1 MLSSPHQIDHRYV
14 MMMIYMCNP
23 YDFICV
29 DKESLYTEGKKV
41 VNLTKY
47 VQLVIIPFVGI
58 FKYLI

>member
-47 VQLVIIPFVGI
+47 VQLSF
-58 FKYLI
+58 L